1 MTVIETEIETAIEI
15 EIGIGRT
22 DATDVEAVPQEAG
35 VVPETGTDRETRTGT
50 GIAIASEIET
60 ETVIA
65 IVIVRLD
72 VRGGT
77 GAYLP
82 GGIVETGAVVVGE
95 IRKPVRQ
102 AALCRSLKVEQSCL
116 DQQQ

>member
-1 MTVIETEIETAIEI
+1 MSSDDVSQTKLIGTCPPTGTETGGVIVIAQILTVTVIETEIETAIEI

-72 VRGGT
+72 V
-77 GAYLP
+77 
-82 GGIVETGAVVVGE
+82 
-95 IRKPVRQ
+95 
-102 AALCRSLKVEQSCL
+102 
-116 DQQQ
+116 